1 MNSKLPLLAAA
12 LLPLLLSSCKSKDL
26 EYLSF
31 ENLKITK
38 AGYPESTIQL
48 DVVCFNPN
56 PFRIR
61 LEELNSEVYFNEN
74 YVGKAVSIA
83 PTPVPA
89 KDTFRVPVQMNV
101 KLGST
106 LNGLLKMIGPSKEKP
121 PFAIRFE
128 GEAKLRK
135 GVVSLNYPI
144 KYRKER

>member
-1 MNSKLPLLAAA
+1 MHMNSRFSWLAAA
-12 LLPLLLSSCKSKDL
+12 LLPFLMTSCKSKDL

-61 LEELNSEVYFNEN
+61 LEELSSEVYFNEN
-74 YVGKAVSIA
+74 YVGKAVSLS

-89 KDTFRVPVQMNV
+89 KDTFLVPVQMTV
-101 KLGST
+101 TLGRDACPADRTRLS
-106 LNGLLKMIGPSKEKP
+106 
-121 PFAIRFE
+121 
-128 GEAKLRK
+128 
-135 GVVSLNYPI
+135 
-144 KYRKER
+144 ER

>member
-1 MNSKLPLLAAA
+1 MNRIGSLLAAA
-12 LLPLLLSSCKSKDL
+12 LLPFLLTSCQSKDL

-89 KDTFRVPVQMNV
+89 KDTFLVPVQMKV

-106 LNGLLKMIGPSKEKP
+106 LNGLFKMIGPSKEKP

-135 GVVSLNYPI
+135 GALSLRYPI
-144 KYRKER
+144 SYKKER